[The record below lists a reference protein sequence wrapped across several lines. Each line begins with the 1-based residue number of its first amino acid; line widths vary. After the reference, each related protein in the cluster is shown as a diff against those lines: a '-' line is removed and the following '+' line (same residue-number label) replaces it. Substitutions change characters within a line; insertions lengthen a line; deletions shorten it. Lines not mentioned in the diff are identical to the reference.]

1 MEFRSWAYRPV
12 MHSTSSSSRSNSA
25 VPAPRRSRARAAAL
39 ATVGLAVAI
48 AVPLSQSS
56 PTSARSW
63 IVGEARLGANVDVI
77 FLPTANPT
85 TEVHVLGFNDFHGHL
100 RTDTPGSLYG
110 TPAGGSVYLANDLR
124 AKQALYGARVATV
137 HAGDAIGATP
147 LISGGFLDE
156 PAVLSL
162 RRMNVDFA
170 AVGNHE
176 FDRGKT
182 ELLRQQN
189 GGCSPTAG
197 CQYGVG
203 NSTYPDGSTVYPGA
217 SGPSTG
223 GLEPFQYLSD
233 NVVDTTSGTPVFNV
247 SIADR
252 TMTFPTTAGSG
263 SVKVGFIGETLEAT
277 PTIVTPTGV
286 AGLSF
291 LDEAN
296 AANALVPQFQAAGVN
311 SIVLVVH
318 EGGFQSAPAAL
329 NGCGGSLID
338 AATGN
343 PYAVLDIARRL
354 DPAIKV
360 VVSGHTHAEYNC
372 VVDRDGIADSD
383 PSDDL
388 LITSASSFGRAISDI
403 ALTIDDVTGQLVA
416 ATAVNSRVARTGVG
430 DDDGV
435 PATLDQAKIVAQYAN
450 SISAIENRLIG
461 EITGAM
467 PNIGATLP
475 TTGGAGQPPA
485 IGGEKPAGDLIADA
499 QLAATTAAPNSA
511 VIALMNSGGVRD
523 PGFTFPSS
531 AAGEGDGRVTY
542 GEAFTVQPFGNSLV
556 TITLTGAQLKDVLEQ
571 QFAGC
576 FGQTTTRI
584 LQPSLTF
591 SYELLADPNAS
602 GSIDAGDCGLRIYNM
617 KVNGVAVQPA
627 DTIRVTINNFLATGG
642 DGFSRLVLGT
652 NAIGGAQDIDALES
666 YMLASLGAGPDFA
679 PPATNRIKAF
689 AGQPPVVP
697 DSPFAI
703 LLPISAVIV
712 GGGVLVFL
720 MRRRRAKPITA

>member
-1 MEFRSWAYRPV
+1 MEFRSLAYRPV
-12 MHSTSSSSRSNSA
+12 MRSTSRS
-25 VPAPRRSRARAAAL
+25 PRPHTEGPLRRSRARAAAL
-39 ATVGLAVAI
+39 ATVGLGVAI

-56 PTSARSW
+56 PTAARSW
-63 IVGEARLGANVDVI
+63 IVAEARLGANVDVI
-77 FLPTANPT
+77 FAPTANPT

-110 TPAGGSVYLANDLR
+110 TPAGGSVYLAASLR

-137 HAGDAIGATP
+137 HAGDAIGASP
-147 LISGGFLDE
+147 LVSAGFLDE

-176 FDRGKT
+176 FDKGTT

-197 CQYGVG
+197 CQYGTG
-203 NSTYPDGSTVYPGA
+203 NTTYPDGSAAYPGA
-217 SGPSTG
+217 SGPSAG
-223 GLEPFQYLSD
+223 GLKPFKYLSD
-233 NVVDTTSGTPVFNV
+233 NVIDTTSGSPLFNV
-247 SIADR
+247 SVPDH
-252 TMTFPTTAGSG
+252 TLTFPSTTGAG

-291 LDEAN
+291 LDEAD

-311 SIVLVVH
+311 SLVLVVH
-318 EGGFQSAPAAL
+318 EGGFQAAPAVL
-329 NGCGGSLID
+329 NGCGGALID
-338 AATGN
+338 ASTGN
-343 PYAVLDIARRL
+343 PYPILEIARRL
-354 DPAIKV
+354 NPAIKV
-360 VVSGHTHAEYNC
+360 IVSGHTHAEYNC
-372 VVDRDGIADSD
+372 VVDRDGIPDSD

-388 LITSASSFGRAISDI
+388 LITSASSFGRAVSDI

-416 ATAVNSRVARTGVG
+416 ATATNARVDRTGTG

-450 SISAIENRLIG
+450 SISTIENRVIG

-467 PNIGATLP
+467 PNVGATLP

-485 IGGEKPAGDLIADA
+485 VGGEKPAGDLIADA
-499 QLAATTAAPNSA
+499 QLAATQAAPNSA
-511 VIALMNSGGVRD
+511 TVAFMNSGGVRD

-531 AAGEGDGRVTY
+531 AAGEGDGKVTY
-542 GEAFTVQPFGNSLV
+542 GEAFTVQPFGNTLV
-556 TITLTGAQLKDVLEQ
+556 TITLTGAQVKDVLEQ
-571 QFAGC
+571 QFVGC

-584 LQPSLTF
+584 LQPSLSF
-591 SYELLADPNAS
+591 SYELLSDPNAN
-602 GSIDAGDCGLRIYNM
+602 GAIDAGDCGLRIYNM
-617 KVNGVAVQPA
+617 KVNGVALQPA
-627 DTIRVTINNFLATGG
+627 DSIRVTINNFLSTGG
-642 DGFSRLVLGT
+642 DGFTKFVGGT
-652 NAIGGAQDIDALES
+652 NRIGGAQDIDALEA
-666 YMLASLGAGPDFA
+666 YLLPSLGAGPDFA
-679 PPATNRIKAF
+679 PPATTRIKAF

-697 DSPFAI
+697 ESGLPI
-703 LLPISAVIV
+703 LLPISAASV

-720 MRRRRAKPITA
+720 MRRRHTKPSRA